1 MTGEELKTIL
11 KYRGVAM
18 TELAEKLGLNYRT
31 LQGRLKVRT
40 VKTPLLNSIAEV
52 LGIDPKELTGDD
64 NTQKKEVA
72 SLASIL
78 KGQMEL
84 QESLLKTLKEQQD
97 FFKEETAE
105 LRKEN
110 KLLKEKIDE
119 ISRKEENV
127 NAE

>member
-64 NTQKKEVA
+64 NAQKKEVA